1 MKRVLYRDISGMID
15 WKELT
20 RLTVFFVSLL
30 SLSYRGTCQRDIFMQ
45 MNRKGSMAFRT
56 GKYFLSL

>member
-20 RLTVFFVSLL
+20 RLTVFFCLSSLFELQRNVSE
-30 SLSYRGTCQRDIFMQ
+30 R
-45 MNRKGSMAFRT
+45 
-56 GKYFLSL
+56 YFYANE

>member
-30 SLSYRGTCQRDIFMQ
+30 SLSYVSER
-45 MNRKGSMAFRT
+45 
-56 GKYFLSL
+56 YFYANE